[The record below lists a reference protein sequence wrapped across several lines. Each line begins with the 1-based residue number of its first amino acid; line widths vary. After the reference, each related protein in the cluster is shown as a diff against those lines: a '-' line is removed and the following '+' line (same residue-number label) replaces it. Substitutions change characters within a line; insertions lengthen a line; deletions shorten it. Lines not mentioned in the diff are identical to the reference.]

1 MFVRDRWIGRI
12 GMLYQVVYTSIH
24 ASIHAY
30 MCMYMGK
37 WSRVEQ
43 VNV

>member
-1 MFVRDRWIGRI
+1 MLVRDRWI

-24 ASIHAY
+24 ASIQAY

-37 WSRVEQ
+37 WRRVEQ